1 MLSNLAPIVVLACF
15 ALPANAAGML
25 AQDLTASLRERPVM
39 KVVRLLQD
47 MKVELNKELED
58 DKEVYEQL
66 SCWCETNEKEKTK
79 AIELGEAREAE
90 LVAFLGEAVAK
101 MEELKA
107 KLKTTKD
114 EINADWAALNEASA
128 LRMKENKEFH
138 EEETDL
144 LQAVQACKQAIV
156 VLSKHNPDLAQV
168 RSVAQ
173 LLQAARVSQ
182 LVLSGGVLPVEKAQ
196 VLKEFLQQAH
206 GATSFLAIPG
216 FQSYAPQSGQIFGI
230 LKQMAE
236 DFSRNLGE
244 SQAQEQKAVE
254 EFKALK
260 AAKEDEIAS
269 GKKLVAQLDAELA
282 ELMEKHA
289 AAFEE
294 LEDVREQ
301 LELDRTFLA
310 NLKEKCAQTDEEYEA
325 RMKSRHEEV
334 LAVEDTIKILN
345 SDQAFDVFD
354 KSVNTAFV
362 QKSALVQQQQVR
374 RQQAVKVLQQAA
386 ARSGSPQIALIAASV
401 QLDTFEKV
409 KEEIDK
415 MVTELS
421 KQQEDEIAQ
430 RDWCINELNENTR
443 STAAAYDKKASL
455 ETKIADLKKS
465 IESLTANIA
474 SAKAANAEMQ
484 TQMKRAS
491 EAREAENAD
500 FQQTIVDQRLTQAIL
515 KKALDRMKQV
525 YALLQQRVLDPEQ
538 PGAPHIQTSGTHTD
552 PGNGPARFTKY
563 EQHDGGSRVV
573 QMIEAVIADS
583 SKLEDEAIASE
594 QDGQTAYENFMQ
606 DSNKSILKSLQ
617 AITNMSESRAKA
629 KASLSMAETDFKQTM
644 QDLENL
650 NDMAGDLHKN
660 CDYLL
665 KNFDA
670 RQAARAAE
678 IDALKEAK
686 AILSGMK

>member
-1 MLSNLAPIVVLACF
+1 
-15 ALPANAAGML
+15 
-25 AQDLTASLRERPVM
+25 
-39 KVVRLLQD
+39 
-47 MKVELNKELED
+47 
-58 DKEVYEQL
+58 
-66 SCWCETNEKEKTK
+66 
-79 AIELGEAREAE
+79 
-90 LVAFLGEAVAK
+90 
-101 MEELKA
+101 
-107 KLKTTKD
+107 
-114 EINADWAALNEASA
+114 
-128 LRMKENKEFH
+128 
-138 EEETDL
+138 
-144 LQAVQACKQAIV
+144 
-156 VLSKHNPDLAQV
+156 V
-168 RSVAQ
+168 RSAAH
-173 LLQAARVSQ
+173 LLLAARVSQ
-182 LVLSGGVLPVEKAQ
+182 LVLSAGALDSEKSQA
-196 VLKEFLQQAH
+196 LKDFLQQAQ
-206 GATSFLAIPG
+206 GASSFLAIPG

-244 SQAQEQKAVE
+244 SQAQEQKAKE
-254 EFKALK
+254 EFEALK

-301 LELDRTFLA
+301 LELDRTFLE
-310 NLKEKCAQTDEEYEA
+310 NLKKKCAQTDEEYEA
-325 RMKSRHEEV
+325 RTKSRLEEIV
-334 LAVEDTIKILN
+334 AVEDTIKILN
-345 SDQAFDVFD
+345 ADESFEVFD

-362 QKSALVQQQQVR
+362 QKAVVAEQEQQVR
-374 RQQAVKVLQQAA
+374 RQRALQVLHQATG
-386 ARSGSPQIALIAASV
+386 RTGSPQLALIAASV
-401 QLDTFEKV
+401 QLDAFTKV

-421 KQQEDEIAQ
+421 RQQEDEIAH
-430 RDWCINELNENTR
+430 RDLCIDELNENTR
-443 STAAAYDKKASL
+443 STAAGYDKKASL
-455 ETKIADLKKS
+455 EAKIADLKKT
-465 IESLTANIA
+465 IESLTTNIA
-474 SAKAANAEMQ
+474 NAKAANAEMQ

-515 KKALDRMKQV
+515 RKALDRMKQV
-525 YALLQQRVLDPEQ
+525 YALLQQQGLEPAQ

-563 EQHDGGSRVV
+563 EQHAGGSRVV
-573 QMIEAVIADS
+573 QMIETVIADS
-583 SKLEDEAIASE
+583 AKLEDEAIASE

-617 AITNMSESRAKA
+617 AITNMSEARAKA

-650 NDMAGDLHKN
+650 NTMAADLHKN
-660 CDYLL
+660 CDYLI

>member
-1 MLSNLAPIVVLACF
+1 
-15 ALPANAAGML
+15 
-25 AQDLTASLRERPVM
+25 M
-39 KVVRLLQD
+39 KVIRLLQD

-66 SCWCETNEKEKTK
+66 SCWCETNAKEKTK

-107 KLKTTKD
+107 KLKATKD

-168 RSVAQ
+168 RSAAH
-173 LLQAARVSQ
+173 LLQTARVSQ
-182 LVLSGGVLPVEKAQ
+182 LVLSGGVLSGEKSQ
-196 VLKEFLQQAH
+196 VLKEFLQQAQ

-230 LKQMAE
+230 LKQMSE

-325 RMKSRHEEV
+325 RMKSRHEEI

-354 KSVNTAFV
+354 KSVNIGFV
-362 QKSALVQQQQVR
+362 QKSALVEQQQVR
-374 RQQAVKVLQQAA
+374 RHRAVKVLRQAA
-386 ARSGSPQIALIAASV
+386 AQSGSPQIALIAASV

-409 KEEIDK
+409 KQEIDK

-421 KQQEDEIAQ
+421 KQQEDEIAH
-430 RDWCINELNENTR
+430 RDWCISELNENAR

-455 ETKIADLKKS
+455 EAKIADLEKT
-465 IESLTANIA
+465 IESLTASIA

-515 KKALDRMKQV
+515 RKALDRMKQV
-525 YALLQQRVLDPEQ
+525 YALLQQRGLEPEQ

-563 EQHDGGSRVV
+563 EQHAGGSRVV

-583 SKLEDEAIASE
+583 AKLEDEAIASE

-629 KASLSMAETDFKQTM
+629 KASLSMAQTDFKQTM

-650 NDMAGDLHKN
+650 NEMAGDLHKN

-678 IDALKEAK
+678 IDALREAK